1 VKEILLGFI
10 TSFFV
15 VLLAT
20 PSLIKVAKMKHL
32 VDEPKEDRKLHR
44 RSIPTIGGIIIFAA
58 IIFSYSLWFPSDNA
72 AYFGGYYQMSKA
84 FIEFKFMIASYILL
98 FFIGVKDDIIGV
110 DPMKKLIGHV
120 IVGFILVVMA
130 DIRITSMFGLF
141 NIHELPD
148 WGSTLLSVFTYIVV
162 VNAINLIDGVD
173 GLAAGI
179 GLITCCLFGVYFY
192 LGSALGVSLFAF
204 TLAGALFA
212 FLIFNFSPAKIFMGD
227 SGSLVIGASI
237 YFMAISCI
245 EMNTNNLPYLIKGIS
260 KPLLTMAILVY
271 PLIDTIRVFIYRS
284 LKGVSP
290 FSADKNHIH
299 HKLLSLGFSHTK
311 TVFILYAFNILIAV
325 SCLIF
330 NFQNPTISFLI
341 LFTMAMLIAQIPFI
355 FEKFK
360 RKKVL
365 N

>member
-1 VKEILLGFI
+1 LKEIILGFI
-10 TSFFV
+10 TSFLV

-58 IIFSYSLWFPSDNA
+58 NIFSYALWFPSDNA
-72 AYFGGYYQMSKA
+72 SFFGGYYNMSKS
-84 FIEFKFMIASYILL
+84 FIEFKFIIASYILL

-130 DIRITSMFGLF
+130 DIRISSMYGLF
-141 NIHELPD
+141 DINELPY
-148 WGSTLLSVFTYIVV
+148 WGSVLLSVFTYIVI

-179 GLITCCLFGVYFY
+179 GFITCCMFGIYFY
-192 LGSALGVSLFAF
+192 LGNLMGVSLFAF
-204 TLAGALFA
+204 ILAGSLSA

-227 SGSLVIGASI
+227 SGSLVVGASI
-237 YFMAISCI
+237 YFLAISCI
-245 EMNTNNLPYLIKGIS
+245 EMNVKNLPYIIRGIS

-271 PLIDTIRVFIYRS
+271 PLIDTIRVFVYRS
-284 LKGVSP
+284 IKGVSP

-299 HKLLSLGFSHTK
+299 HKLLSLGFSHSK
-311 TVFILYAFNILIAV
+311 TVIILYLFNIGIVL
-325 SCLIF
+325 SCFLF
-330 NFQNPTISFLI
+330 NFQDPTISFFI
-341 LFTMAMLIAQIPFI
+341 LFVIAMIVVQIPFV
-355 FEKFK
+355 FGKK
-360 RKKVL
+360 TLKKVM
-365 N
+365 